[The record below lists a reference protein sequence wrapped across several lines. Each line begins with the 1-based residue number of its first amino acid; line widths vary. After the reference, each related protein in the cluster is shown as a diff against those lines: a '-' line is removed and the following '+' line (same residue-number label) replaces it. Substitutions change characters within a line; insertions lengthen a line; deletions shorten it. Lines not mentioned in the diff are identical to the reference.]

1 MKVFERPGPINTDE
15 VVAIA
20 KEASSKVDY
29 VVVASITGN
38 SALEMAKKISD
49 RKVICVTCPQGMW
62 WQVDAMNTDVFADI
76 PELRKKRDEWAEKG
90 LKKVPMSMTEE
101 NRAKLRE
108 LNVEVVRGT
117 IPLFGPSFSMRQ
129 HLHKTTSLDVM
140 AKTLELIS
148 TGTLVCMEIV
158 LMAVDAGLIPEEK
171 LVLACAGT
179 EIGLDTAWILRS
191 CASSNVF
198 HPSRGFRF
206 VELLAKPGVAR
217 NPGIDVNYLR

>member
-1 MKVFERPGPINTDE
+1 MKVFERPGPVNTDE

-38 SALEMAKKISD
+38 SAMKIAKNITD

-62 WQVDAMNTDVFADI
+62 WQVDAMNTDLFAEL
-76 PELRKKRDEWAEKG
+76 PELRKKRDEWVKKG

-117 IPLFGPSFSMRQ
+117 IPFFGPSFSMRQ
-129 HLHKTTSLDVM
+129 HLHKITSLDVM

-148 TGTLVCMEIV
+148 AGTLVCMEIV

-179 EIGLDTAWILRS
+179 EVGLDTAWILRS

-198 HPSRGFRF
+198 HPSKGFRF
-206 VELLAKPGVAR
+206 VELLAKPGLAL
-217 NPGIDVNYLR
+217 NPSISINYLR

>member
-1 MKVFERPGPINTDE
+1 
-15 VVAIA
+15 
-20 KEASSKVDY
+20 
-29 VVVASITGN
+29 
-38 SALEMAKKISD
+38 
-49 RKVICVTCPQGMW
+49 
-62 WQVDAMNTDVFADI
+62 
-76 PELRKKRDEWAEKG
+76 
-90 LKKVPMSMTEE
+90 
-101 NRAKLRE
+101 
-108 LNVEVVRGT
+108 
-117 IPLFGPSFSMRQ
+117 
-129 HLHKTTSLDVM
+129 
-140 AKTLELIS
+140 
-148 TGTLVCMEIV
+148 MEIV